1 MVDVALE
8 HLDLPPG
15 LPEQIKSCNRVLQ
28 VKFPVRLDDGR
39 FHVFTGWRAVHSSH
53 RLPVKGGIRYAPHV
67 NQDEVEALAA
77 LMTYKCAIVDV
88 PFGGSKGGLII
99 APWKYSEGELERIT
113 RRFAHELIDAGYVG
127 PSINVPAPDMGTGE
141 REMAWIADTY
151 RMLHPNDINGLG
163 CTTGKPVTAGGI
175 KGRTEATGR
184 GVQYAVREFFRHPED
199 MKIAGLDGTLE
210 DKRIVI
216 QGLGNVGYY
225 AAKFFEEEDGAK
237 IICIIEWDGALIDE
251 NGLNVQ
257 SVREWMNEHGGVKG
271 YPNAQYVE
279 EGRSC
284 LELECDILVPAAMES
299 QITLDN
305 VDRIQARLI
314 AEGANGPTTFYADE
328 KLRERGV
335 VLLPDAFAN
344 AGGVTVSYFEWL
356 KNIAHVR
363 FGRMQRRL
371 DEWRG
376 SLLIEALEVTTGK
389 KVPESITLQL
399 LKGANELA
407 MVRSGLDDTM
417 RTAYQEI
424 SEIYHS
430 NDKIE
435 DFRTAAFV
443 ASLQK
448 IARNYLEFGV
458 WP

>member
-15 LPEQIKSCNRVLQ
+15 LPEQIKACNRVLQ

-39 FHVFTGWRAVHSSH
+39 FYVFTGWRAVHSSH
-53 RLPVKGGIRYAPHV
+53 RLPVKGGIRFAPHV

-99 APWKYSEGELERIT
+99 APWKYSTNEMERIT
-113 RRFAHELIDAGYVG
+113 RRFAHELIDAGYMG

-141 REMAWIADTY
+141 REMAWMADTY

-163 CTTGKPVTAGGI
+163 CITGKPVTSGGI

-199 MKIAGLDGTLE
+199 MRIAGLDGTLE
-210 DKRIVI
+210 GKRIVI

-225 AAKFFEEEDGAK
+225 AAKFFAEEDGAK
-237 IICIIEWDGALIDE
+237 IISIIEWDGALIDD
-251 NGLNVQ
+251 NGLDVEA
-257 SVREWMNEHGGVKG
+257 VRQWMNEHGGVKG
-271 YPNAQYVE
+271 YPDAQYVE
-279 EGRSC
+279 DGRSC
-284 LELECDILVPAAMES
+284 LELECDILVPAALES
-299 QITLDN
+299 QIALDN
-305 VDRIQARLI
+305 VDRIKARLI

-335 VLLPDAFAN
+335 VLLPDAFVN

-376 SLLIEALEVTTGK
+376 SLMIEALETMTGQ
-389 KVPESITLQL
+389 KVPERIATQL
-399 LKGANELA
+399 VRGADELA

-417 RTAYQEI
+417 RSAYQEI
-424 SEIYHS
+424 SDVYHTNPEI
-430 NDKIE
+430 K

-443 ASLQK
+443 VSLQK
-448 IARNYLEFGV
+448 IARSYIEFGV